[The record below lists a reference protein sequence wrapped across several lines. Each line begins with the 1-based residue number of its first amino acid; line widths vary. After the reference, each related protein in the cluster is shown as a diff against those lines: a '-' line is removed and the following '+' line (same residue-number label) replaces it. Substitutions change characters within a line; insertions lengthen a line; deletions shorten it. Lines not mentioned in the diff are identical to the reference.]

1 MIHTILMIKVS
12 KMSWLFVTCLL
23 TVLLV
28 ACRPESMLDQALKQ
42 ALDNRSQL
50 EIVLDYYKQDSL
62 KYKAACFLIGNMIGK
77 GAILYVENKRD
88 SSYIQKEPEPDLRK
102 ITAAYLIENIDI
114 AFEVWKKYPWCKELS
129 FDEFCRSIL
138 PYRLRQE
145 PLDHWRRFYY
155 YRYRVITDSLAAAGA
170 SMKEVVFFM
179 NSHYG
184 KKYIHDVDRIP
195 GDFPLELIEKFGGG
209 TCDHLALNAVQQMRA
224 IGVPLNLDVLP
235 YHGKVNGGHSYNSFT
250 DEKGQFF
257 FFSPY
262 EREPERNK
270 WIAPLVQR
278 ICYERQPEGEIKSN
292 RWNAQLV
299 HPQLANVT
307 SQYYQSCSVTLTLPS
322 QLSDSV
328 VYLATYNRGEFK
340 VVAQSRVK
348 SGRALFPLVTCGLLY
363 FQVAPK
369 GNKLCPVGY
378 PFVTNAD
385 SVCFITPVQKT
396 VELNGLSLY
405 DVKRVLKLGTEPYS
419 LLYWEEG
426 WKPLKTAVSKD
437 SYTLDF
443 GEVPVQS
450 LYLLYG
456 DIGMEC
462 MQRPFLFEKGKPIYY

>member
-1 MIHTILMIKVS
+1 
-12 KMSWLFVTCLL
+12 MSWLFVTCLL
-23 TVLLV
+23 TVLFV
-28 ACRPESMLDQALKQ
+28 ACRPENMLDQALKQ
-42 ALDNRSQL
+42 ALDNRDQL
-50 EIVLDYYKQDSL
+50 ETVLDHYKQDNL
-62 KYKAACFLIGNMIGK
+62 KYKAACFLIENMIGK

-88 SSYIQKEPEPDLRK
+88 SSYSQKEPELDLRK

-114 AFEVWKKYPWCKELS
+114 AFEVWKKYPWCRELS

-145 PLDHWRRFYY
+145 PLEHWRRFYY
-155 YRYRVITDSLAAAGA
+155 NRYRAVADSLAAAGT
-170 SMKEVVFFM
+170 SMKEVVFFI

-184 KKYIHDVDRIP
+184 KKYTHEVDRIP
-195 GDFPLELIEKFGGG
+195 GDFPFELIEKVGGG

-224 IGVPLNLDVLP
+224 IGIPLNLDILP

-257 FFSPY
+257 YFSPY

-278 ICYERQPEGEIKSN
+278 ICYERQLEREIKSN
-292 RWNAQLV
+292 RWNVQLV
-299 HPQLANVT
+299 HSQLANVT
-307 SQYYQSCSVTLTLPS
+307 FQYYPSCSVKLTLPN

-340 VVAQSRVK
+340 VVAQNRVK
-348 SGRALFPLVTCGLLY
+348 SGSAFFPLVTCGLLY

-369 GNKLCPVGY
+369 EGKLCSVGC
-378 PFVTNAD
+378 PFITNAD
-385 SVCFITPVQKT
+385 GICYITPVRKT

-405 DVKRVLKLGTEPYS
+405 DVKRVLRLGTEPYT
-419 LLYWEEG
+419 LFYWDDG
-426 WKPLKTAVSKD
+426 WKPLKTTVSTD
-437 SYTLDF
+437 SCTLDF
-443 GEVPVQS
+443 GEVSVQS

-456 DIGMEC
+456 ATGMGR
-462 MQRPFLFEKGKPIYY
+462 MQRPFLLEKGKPVYY